1 MFVLI
6 VDDNL
11 LSCTRLLSQAQTAG
25 LTATAVGLGPEALTL
40 ARQRRPDV
48 IVVNLM
54 ASRHDPALFVR
65 ALKAEPDL
73 APIPVLGF
81 CGHREKVRREA
92 AVAAGCDRVVA
103 TSSVTGDLGTLVQAL
118 AGRTS
123 RATRGA

>member
-1 MFVLI
+1 VFVLI

-11 LSCTRLLSQAQTAG
+11 LSATRLLNQARAAG
-25 LTATAVGLGPEALTL
+25 LTARAVGLGPEALSL

-54 ASRHDPALFVR
+54 ASRYDPALFVR

-73 APIPVLGF
+73 DPIPVLGF

-92 AVAAGCDRVVA
+92 AIAAGCDRVVA
-103 TSSVTGDLGTLVQAL
+103 TSSVTGDLRTLVQAL
-118 AGRTS
+118 AGRAS